1 MFLKDMVYINF
12 QVPGLVSKTVLKPAK
27 TGEGER
33 LSKPACQKMAE
44 FYHDHLWQ
52 GVGELTE
59 QCVLWQV
66 LPG

>member
-1 MFLKDMVYINF
+1 
-12 QVPGLVSKTVLKPAK
+12 VLKPAK

-33 LSKPACQKMAE
+33 LSKQACQKMAE

-66 LPG
+66 LPGKAIKSFGFIHNECFNSG